1 MSAKSAMKNRFKN
14 RDDVKL
20 VEVPESMRP
29 TQESIEEMGR
39 QISAQI
45 RSNNAMRYRSMINA
59 SECICCKGE

>member
-1 MSAKSAMKNRFKN
+1 MSARSAMENRFKN

-20 VEVPESMRP
+20 VKVPESMRP

-39 QISAQI
+39 RISAQI

-59 SECICCKGE
+59 SERICCKGE

>member
-39 QISAQI
+39 QISAKI
-45 RSNNAMRYRSMINA
+45 RSKNEMRYNSMINE
-59 SECICCKGE
+59 SERICSKGE

>member
-1 MSAKSAMKNRFKN
+1 MSAKSAMENRFKN

-29 TQESIEEMGR
+29 TQESIEKMGR

-59 SECICCKGE
+59 SECICC

>member
-29 TQESIEEMGR
+29 TQESR
-39 QISAQI
+39 T
-45 RSNNAMRYRSMINA
+45 YLL
-59 SECICCKGE
+59 

>member
-45 RSNNAMRYRSMINA
+45 RSNNAMRYHSMINA
-59 SECICCKGE
+59 SERICCKGE

>member
-1 MSAKSAMKNRFKN
+1 MSAKSAMESRFKN
-14 RDDVKL
+14 REGIKIVK
-20 VEVPESMRP
+20 VPKSMRP

-59 SECICCKGE
+59 SERICCKGE